1 MSACALIKHGG
12 QTLGSISAQLAD
24 GFDFDDDEEELL
36 QDIARDIGVALHVIG
51 VEGIQ
56 AQLRESQKLES
67 IGTLAGGV
75 AHEINNPINGIMNY
89 AQLIKDL
96 NIVNPD
102 VNAFADEILHE
113 SHRISKL
120 VKNLLAFSRHDKQHA
135 SHSYIAEVI
144 NDTLSLVKTVLRHD
158 GITLAVNVP
167 DDLPPV
173 RCRSQQIQQVIM
185 NLITNARDALKD
197 GTQVDEKRMITITS
211 RLYRKN
217 SHAFLRTAISDT
229 GPGIPDDVRIR
240 MFEPFYTTKSRS
252 MGTGLGLSICHNII
266 SEHGGT
272 IETESVKGQGAT
284 FSFDLP
290 LDDEWT
296 SARSGNQK
304 ED

>member
-1 MSACALIKHGG
+1 MNNPHIPTHVLVV
-12 QTLGSISAQLAD
+12 
-24 GFDFDDDEEELL
+24 DDEKAIRTTFSAFLKREGYRVTECSSLAGTSAIIENTEIDVAVL
-36 QDIARDIGVALHVIG
+36 DVDLGTDNGLDIADILKKKNRN
-51 VEGIQ
+51 IQ
-56 AQLRESQKLES
+56 
-67 IGTLAGGV
+67 
-75 AHEINNPINGIMNY
+75 
-89 AQLIKDL
+89 
-96 NIVNPD
+96 
-102 VNAFADEILHE
+102 
-113 SHRISKL
+113 L
-120 VKNLLAFSRHDKQHA
+120 VMVTGHP
-135 SHSYIAEVI
+135 EI

-197 GTQVDEKRMITITS
+197 GTQADEKRMITITS

-217 SHAFLRTAISDT
+217 AHAFLRTAISDT

-290 LDDEWT
+290 LDD
-296 SARSGNQK
+296 
-304 ED
+304 D